1 MRASRKGVILFCI
14 TIFPS
19 WLSILVPIQS
29 RLPYFICSTSV
40 LVFLGQGRAFGTQQ
54 LPASLDPDIQ
64 PHRPESMPSALRLPP
79 VSSCVCVSS
88 LSTGHI
94 QLGRTSH
101 ISHLCGL
108 PTASKGGRGRK
119 AFECLL
125 LMLLWPLP
133 WLCTLCFAGSG
144 GVLIRRPLS
153 QGIR

>member
-1 MRASRKGVILFCI
+1 MDRSEQIKKEQRDGTRASSNMRMTGVRASRKGVILFCI

-79 VSSCVCVSS
+79 AVILCVCLLFEYRSHPAWQDQSHKPS
-88 LSTGHI
+88 LRSAHS
-94 QLGRTSH
+94 L
-101 ISHLCGL
+101 
-108 PTASKGGRGRK
+108 
-119 AFECLL
+119 
-125 LMLLWPLP
+125 
-133 WLCTLCFAGSG
+133 
-144 GVLIRRPLS
+144 
-153 QGIR
+153 